1 MIDHD
6 STSFIYKVMIAGRL
20 RRITEETI
28 QAWSGHRP
36 GLEEEHIVIE
46 KKGFSTSFSATQR
59 TRHQLS
65 VITAYHRHLSKSKML
80 TQLIEQEYAF
90 VLGALNMAR
99 KIEEELEDKSLLEEI
114 KNPLIF
120 PEAGEAEV
128 PNEQNAEG

>member
-6 STSFIYKVMIAGRL
+6 SIPFI
-20 RRITEETI
+20 EETI

-46 KKGFSTSFSATQR
+46 KKGFSTSFSATPR

-99 KIEEELEDKSLLEEI
+99 KIEEDLKTKTPETGYEEI
-114 KNPLIF
+114 GKEIL
-120 PEAGEAEV
+120 
-128 PNEQNAEG
+128 